1 MENRIC
7 SLLQIT
13 YPVFQGAM
21 AWVSDGELAAA
32 VSNAG
37 GLGIIAGGSAEGKII
52 REEIKKAKALT
63 NKPFGVN
70 IMLLSPY
77 KDEVIDMVL
86 EEKVAC
92 VTTGAGN
99 PGKYIQ
105 RFHDAGI
112 KVIPVVPSVALAKK
126 MERLGA
132 DAVIAEGNE
141 AGGHIGKLSTMVLL
155 PQVSDAVEI
164 PVIGAGGIGDHRGV
178 DAAFILGAEGVQLGT
193 YFILATECRA
203 HENYKKMVMEASD
216 IDTTVTGRS
225 TGHPVQVLRNKLSRK
240 FDQMEK
246 ASASLEELEL
256 LGRGSLYQSVI
267 LGDRDKGSFMAGQI
281 AGMVNE
287 SGPAKELI
295 KKLIKDSKSITWRE
309 EL

>member
-1 MENRIC
+1 MENRVC
-7 SLLQIT
+7 QLLGIR

-21 AWVSDGELAAA
+21 AWVSDGKLAAA

-37 GLGIIAGGSAEGKII
+37 GLGIIAGGNAEGEII
-52 REEIKKAKALT
+52 RKEIQEAKKLT
-63 NKPFGVN
+63 DQPFGVN

-77 KDEVIDMVL
+77 REEVIKVVL

-99 PGKYIQ
+99 PGKYIEA
-105 RFHDAGI
+105 FHQQGI

-126 MERLGA
+126 MERQGA

-155 PQVSDAVEI
+155 PQVSDALSI
-164 PVIGAGGIGDHRGV
+164 PVIGAGGIADHRGV

-193 YFILATECRA
+193 YFIPATECRA
-203 HENYKKMVMEASD
+203 HENYKNLVVEASD
-216 IDTTVTGRS
+216 IDVTVTGRS
-225 TGHPVQVLRNKLSRK
+225 TGHPVQVLRNKLTRQL
-240 FDQMEK
+240 DALEK
-246 ASASLEELEL
+246 NGGSVEEFEM

-267 LGDRDKGSFMAGQI
+267 LGDLEKGSFMAGQI
-281 AGMVNE
+281 AGLV
-287 SGPAKELI
+287 SKKGTCKELFEG
-295 KKLIKDSKSITWRE
+295 LLTESTFVPYE
-309 EL
+309 